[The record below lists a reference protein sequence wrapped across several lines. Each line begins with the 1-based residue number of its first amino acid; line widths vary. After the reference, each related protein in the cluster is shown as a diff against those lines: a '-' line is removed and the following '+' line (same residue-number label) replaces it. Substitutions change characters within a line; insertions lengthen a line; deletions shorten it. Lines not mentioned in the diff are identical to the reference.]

1 MNLRAFCFATAVEAA
16 AIKVII
22 KRKVVFFIFFLLF
35 RPVYSREEGHFITQM
50 GDVLVS
56 ESDRMKAKRR
66 ESN

>member
-35 RPVYSREEGHFITQM
+35 GQYTPVKKVTSSPKWMFVTLNPVE
-50 GDVLVS
+50 
-56 ESDRMKAKRR
+56 
-66 ESN
+66 